1 MTMKPVDHSDSIVVA
16 FGVPDSSNTSSTTR
30 TSGWKGNTAH
40 PKAPMGGG
48 GPGGS
53 VIPGVEKADT
63 DVPPTG
69 VLDSSKIALA
79 AGAGDQKPPPPTI
92 PSRKKVS
99 VRKSKTEDI
108 EVYVEILEDGFS
120 SDVSGAQTLVDS
132 RGVNSSTPSF
142 MSFPRK
148 GKNIVTEIQGLFE
161 LKGTVTIQT
170 VYGPGAKATQ
180 LSIYGRGTTKKDK
193 EDKTTSLGFHE
204 SRHQKDYLRFL
215 KNTPLPKFT
224 GKVGQTDKAFVR
236 AGEIV
241 QKQITKYWAEMG
253 KNSVKKTDEVG
264 YKRSKCVRD
273 GRCEEH

>member
-1 MTMKPVDHSDSIVVA
+1 MALKPVDSSESTAVA

-53 VIPGVEKADT
+53 VIPGVEKADE

-79 AGAGDQKPPPPTI
+79 AGAGDQKPPPATI
-92 PSRKKVS
+92 ASRKEVS
-99 VRKSKTEDI
+99 VRQSKTEDI
-108 EVYVEILEDGFS
+108 AVYVEVLEDGFS
-120 SDVSGAQTLVDS
+120 SSMSGAKTLVDS
-132 RGVNSSTPSF
+132 RGVSSNTPSY
-142 MSFPRK
+142 MSFPIK
-148 GKNIVTEIQGLFE
+148 GKNIVTEIQGKFE

-224 GKVGQTDKAFVR
+224 GKVGQTDKAFER
-236 AGEIV
+236 AGSLV
-241 QKQITKYWAEMG
+241 QKQLTKYWAQMA
-253 KNSVKKTDEVG
+253 KYSVKRTDEVG